1 MAERTVIKV
10 DRRCCPH
17 CDRSVSLKTYKAHR
31 RLYYDADRDYW
42 QRIDDGRS
50 ISPDGTGD
58 SDSVVSSPPRS
69 VTPTDI
75 MEAEIDICSDINF
88 SPPTFGRL

>member
-31 RLYYDADRDYW
+31 RLYYDAT
-42 QRIDDGRS
+42 
-50 ISPDGTGD
+50 TGNELMMAE
-58 SDSVVSSPPRS
+58 VLAQTVLVTVVIVSSLL
-69 VTPTDI
+69 
-75 MEAEIDICSDINF
+75 
-88 SPPTFGRL
+88 RLDR